1 MVHVLTESSRS
12 ASYTVVA
19 LKASPITGTPL
30 GPIMN
35 GVRIGLVAVTLLVSI
50 ALLILALHVPPFMPA
65 GADLADSGQ
74 RHYAANIWQ
83 ETQTSLALVAIV
95 LPWLVYGLLWRGAPW
110 GRRILLATA
119 AAAVAVTTWFVLLSA
134 QSYTALPR
142 LPRAVGWRAQR
153 RSFLACPRNR
163 GHGVGLAPR
172 PCWLAKRGARHEAV
186 IDRLPGLGGLG
197 LGAQAP
203 GAHQGRLGAAVDGDL
218 CLVQIGHEAALRVH
232 LRVTHVM
239 PVLRPLT
246 ADRAT
251 LCHGVGLLS

>member
-142 LPRAVGWRAQR
+142 QLTGVVDRMQGRVISLAGDGTYYLVLSDGELNADRSWLAPGTEVTVWVSPRGHVGWLSAV
-153 RSFLACPRNR
+153 P
-163 GHGVGLAPR
+163 GTR
-172 PCWLAKRGARHEAV
+172 P
-186 IDRLPGLGGLG
+186 
-197 LGAQAP
+197 
-203 GAHQGRLGAAVDGDL
+203 
-218 CLVQIGHEAALRVH
+218 
-232 LRVTHVM
+232 
-239 PVLRPLT
+239 
-246 ADRAT
+246 
-251 LCHGVGLLS
+251 

>member
-1 MVHVLTESSRS
+1 MGTSSPRSRSGRAPWIGSRPPGHSGTGSTRNWTSRSTAASTHKPARSRRRAAPRSWSQAASSSVTRRAGKPRSRNCDKPSLTLPTRGRRMVHVWTESSRS

-110 GRRILLATA
+110 GRRIFLATSA
-119 AAAVAVTTWFVLLSA
+119 AALAVATWFVLPSA
-134 QSYTALPR
+134 QSYSR
-142 LPRAVGWRAQR
+142 FSRQV
-153 RSFLACPRNR
+153 
-163 GHGVGLAPR
+163 
-172 PCWLAKRGARHEAV
+172 
-186 IDRLPGLGGLG
+186 PG
-197 LGAQAP
+197 
-203 GAHQGRLGAAVDGDL
+203 
-218 CLVQIGHEAALRVH
+218 
-232 LRVTHVM
+232 
-239 PVLRPLT
+239 
-246 ADRAT
+246 
-251 LCHGVGLLS
+251 